1 MSTEVVY
8 SIADLRIRLAEMRAG
23 GSLIGLVPTMGALH
37 EGHLRLM
44 ERARD
49 ANRTVVVSIFVNP
62 AQFNEPLDYERYP
75 RSFEDDM
82 EICESADVDFIFA
95 PPIEEM
101 YPDEAFTSIS
111 VAKITEQLC
120 GSSRLGHF
128 DGVALVVLK
137 LLHIVQPDRVYF
149 GEKDAQQLAMIQRMV
164 LDLNVPVEVVPVP
177 TVRDEDGVAFSSR
190 NQLLSGSDR
199 AKAAAI
205 HRSLQAAAAAV
216 DGGAKEAAAVK
227 RAAAAVLD
235 AEPAIRVEYL
245 EVVDPVTMQPVA
257 RIDGPV
263 RVALAVWLGGVRLI
277 DNVLAGKA

>member
-1 MSTEVVY
+1 MSVEVVY
-8 SIADLRIRLAEMRAG
+8 TIHELRIRLAAARAS

-37 EGHLRLM
+37 EGHLGLM

-75 RSFEDDM
+75 RSLEDDL

-101 YPDEAFTSIS
+101 YPDETFTSVS
-111 VAKITEQLC
+111 VAKITDELC
-120 GSSRLGHF
+120 GASRPGHF

-177 TVRDEDGVAFSSR
+177 TARDKDGVAFSSR
-190 NQLLSGSDR
+190 NQLLSSADR
-199 AKAAAI
+199 VKAAVI
-205 HRSLQAAAAAV
+205 HRSLQAAAAAI
-216 DGGAKEAAAVK
+216 DGGAREASAVKSAAAV
-227 RAAAAVLD
+227 VLD
-235 AEPAIRVEYL
+235 AEPALRVEYL

-257 RIDGPV
+257 RIDGPA
-263 RVALAVWLGGVRLI
+263 RVAVAVWLGGVRLI